1 MISIRSPIQA
11 RTLNVVGSVADMPF
25 SYPEV
30 GATRG
35 DIPGGYNIDRHSTV
49 LGRGDAVFESA
60 KAAIR
65 SWVPFRLDWIRVF
78 PQGEPGSGVCI
89 AVVAK
94 LFGLWWTNISR
105 VIYMIDEPDR
115 FGFAYGT
122 LGHHAEMGEERFL
135 VEHDPN
141 SGEVRYSILAFS
153 RPRLMIARI
162 GYPMSRA
169 AQRKFGVGSLDAMR
183 RVAGSLD
190 RLALAQLI
198 ADEDD

>member
-1 MISIRSPIQA
+1 MISIRSPNSDH
-11 RTLNVVGSVADMPF
+11 TLGVVASLAGMPF

-35 DIPGGYNIDRHSTV
+35 DIPSGYNIDQYSTV

-65 SWVPFRLDWIRVF
+65 GWVPFRLDWIRTF
-78 PQGEPGSGVCI
+78 SQAEPARGVGI
-89 AVVAK
+89 AVVAR
-94 LFGLWWTNISR
+94 LVGLWWTNVSR

-135 VEHDPN
+135 VVRDPD
-141 SGEVRYSILAFS
+141 SGEVQYSILAFS

-169 AQRKFGVGSLDAMR
+169 AQRKFGSGSLEAMR
-183 RVAGSLD
+183 RATSESID
-190 RLALAQLI
+190 S
-198 ADEDD
+198 